1 MLVKKELLTQ
11 DFEGIMK
18 YFRVN
23 IPKKLRS
30 EDHAKYGLQ
39 CQWPADQSSNQYF
52 LFADN

>member
-39 CQWPADQSSNQYF
+39 WPADQSSNQYF

>member
-30 EDHAKYGLQ
+30 EDHAKYGSLA
-39 CQWPADQSSNQYF
+39 CQMSGF
-52 LFADN
+52 LTISVVTGN